1 MMMIDRLPA
10 ALTWRKGSGIF
21 DSVYDSY
28 LDFLGKTLGRLLGYL
43 QRDDRRSYDELT
55 AAIRQTCDPG
65 FVRVLTAPEV
75 TRRLLAPQLYSPTE
89 VAAFLMA
96 ALRVEA
102 ARAGDKMSFAEP
114 CWSAIGDMVCNPD
127 GTIVQFPQI
136 EGFMPLDFGSPF
148 AIHVDLSGQNDRNPD
163 PNPPFNR
170 FETEFLTNTLREAQA
185 SLRKTN
191 STILEFSSRFNVVL
205 ILQKDTVDA
214 PFSSGSTRQYVG
226 RSCLGNP
233 QIASVEDIANGIVH
247 EGIHG
252 LLYME
257 EVQEEWVSDPELRD
271 STRRVV
277 SPWTGTHLALRPFLQ
292 ACFVW
297 YGLAQFWSQAMANN
311 GFGETR
317 EARAWFEQALVGFT
331 KGPLLEC
338 IHEFAGSI
346 SAEVKNAISE
356 MQEAIVSA
364 MRAVT

>member
-1 MMMIDRLPA
+1 MMIDRMPA
-10 ALTWRKGSGIF
+10 ALTWRKGSEIF

-28 LDFLGKTLGRLLGYL
+28 LDFLGKILGRLLAYL
-43 QRDDRRSYDELT
+43 QRDETQSYDELT
-55 AAIRQTCDPG
+55 AAIQRTSDSG
-65 FVRVLTAPEV
+65 LVRVLTAPEV
-75 TRRLLAPQLYSPTE
+75 TRRLLAPQLYSPAN
-89 VAAFLMA
+89 AASLLIA

-102 ARAGDKMSFAEP
+102 VRAGDNVPLVEP

-148 AIHVDLSGQNDRNPD
+148 ATHVNLSGLNDRNSE

-170 FETEFLTNTLREAQA
+170 FEKEFLTNSLREVQA

-191 STILEFSSRFNVVL
+191 PTILDFSTRFNVVL
-205 ILQKDTVDA
+205 ILQKDAVNA
-214 PFSSGSTRQYVG
+214 AFSSGSTRQYVG

-233 QIASVEDIANGIVH
+233 QIASVGDVANGIVH

-252 LLYME
+252 LLYMQ

-271 STRRVV
+271 STRRVI

-297 YGLAQFWSQAMANN
+297 YGLAQFWSQAIANN
-311 GFGETR
+311 SFADMCD
-317 EARAWFEQALVGFT
+317 ARDWLEQTLAGFT
-331 KGPLLEC
+331 KAPLLEC
-338 IHEFAGSI
+338 VCEYSASI
-346 SAEVKNAISE
+346 SPEVKNAISE
-356 MQEAIVSA
+356 MQEAIVSV
-364 MRAVT
+364 MRAVI